1 MDGYGDLDVREFLA
15 SPRHAS
21 EFLSSTNARS
31 VIRDFRDQLVATGK
45 IAGVTPVINI
55 EAERDMVEMH
65 DGDAAAVAWL
75 IYAAESDRGS
85 TLTSFSQS
93 FEAIV
98 VLKGRRDANGEV
110 LHPFVSPDV
119 GSTNR
124 LQSVYDRALGR
135 TVRKALSRSG
145 ETVYFDDESYFSG
158 RDATE
163 RLGVIADRLARD
175 L

>member
-15 SPRHAS
+15 APRHAS
-21 EFLSSTNARS
+21 RFLSSTNARA
-31 VIRDFRDQLVATGK
+31 VIRDFRDQLVATGR

-55 EAERDMVEMH
+55 EAERDIVEMH
-65 DGDAAAVAWL
+65 DGDAAAIAWL
-75 IYAAESDRGS
+75 IYAAASDRNT
-85 TLTSFSQS
+85 TLTSFSDS
-93 FEAIV
+93 FEVIV
-98 VLKGRRDANGEV
+98 ILKGRRDPNGEV
-110 LHPFVSPDV
+110 LHPMVSPDV

-124 LQSVYDRALGR
+124 LQSVYDRAQGR

-145 ETVYFDDESYFSG
+145 EVVYFDDESYFSG